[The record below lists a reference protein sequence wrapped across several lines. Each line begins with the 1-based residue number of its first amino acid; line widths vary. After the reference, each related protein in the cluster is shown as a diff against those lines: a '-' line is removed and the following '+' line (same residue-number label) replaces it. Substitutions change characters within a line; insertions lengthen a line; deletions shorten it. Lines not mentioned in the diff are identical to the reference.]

1 MKRLCEMK
9 LNWNSE
15 IWWNRMT
22 QRQEAL
28 ESSSVIIS
36 KNLEIFWV
44 NSFSLS
50 IYFEVIF
57 LFSFLWEIWNIIHGT
72 MSFGIFISAYCF
84 VIQYWVVLDIGFWP
98 PHDCKLIDLS
108 SQDGHSQCPAQPF
121 GIKVDFKV
129 VKPTIANLLTLGNQ
143 LWWGSKL
150 FATNLRRYLATLIEL
165 LQQQILT
172 LYNLQ

>member
-1 MKRLCEMK
+1 MTGQLIFLKKSLCFFIS
-9 LNWNSE
+9 NSKSA
-15 IWWNRMT
+15 I
-22 QRQEAL
+22 
-28 ESSSVIIS
+28 
-36 KNLEIFWV
+36 NLFWCY
-44 NSFSLS
+44 FSLFIS
-50 IYFEVIF
+50 LRNLKHYPWYYVF
-57 LFSFLWEIWNIIHGT
+57 WNIHIGVLFCCYT
-72 MSFGIFISAYCF
+72 VLGCI
-84 VIQYWVVLDIGFWP
+84 LDIGFWP

>member
-1 MKRLCEMK
+1 MKPYDTAPRSTWIKFSHNLK
-9 LNWNSE
+9 KSWDFLSE
-15 IWWNRMT
+15 IFSS
-22 QRQEAL
+22 AL
-28 ESSSVIIS
+28 NQFWGYIS
-36 KNLEIFWV
+36 
-44 NSFSLS
+44 
-50 IYFEVIF
+50 
-57 LFSFLWEIWNIIHGT
+57 LFIIHGT
-72 MSFGIFISAYCF
+72 ICLGIFISAYCF

-121 GIKVDFKV
+121 GTKVDFKV